1 MTEIEPKTGKRDLIL
16 DAAEALFAAH
26 GYDGVTL
33 RAIAKR
39 AGVDVALANYH
50 FGPKRELFDAVLMRR
65 AQILNS
71 WRLSAL
77 EQAIT
82 DAAPSAP
89 SVHEIIRSYFEPIL
103 TRPHVQEAGWKN
115 YYALIAYVNSSPE
128 WGGKLMTQFF
138 DPLIERF
145 IEALRMS
152 LPDVSSKDLY
162 WGYHCLSG
170 ALTLA
175 FAQTGRIDHLSK
187 GLCRSDD
194 LPDACDHIV
203 AFVTAGFEQLRDS
216 SPEKKTAT
224 LESAAVTG

>member
-1 MTEIEPKTGKRDLIL
+1 MSGEKKKTDKRELIL
-16 DAAEALFAAH
+16 NAAEALFSRH

-33 RAIAKR
+33 RAIAKE

-50 FGPKRELFDAVLMRR
+50 FGPKRDLFDAVLMRR

-71 WRLSAL
+71 WRLEAL
-77 EQAIT
+77 EQVIA

-89 SVHEIIRSYFEPIL
+89 SVHDIIRAYFEPIL
-103 TRPHVQEAGWKN
+103 TRPHVEEPGWKN
-115 YYALIAYVNSSPE
+115 YYALIAYVNNSPE

-138 DPLIERF
+138 DPLINRF
-145 IEALRMS
+145 VEALRLALPSVADKS
-152 LPDVSSKDLY
+152 LF

-175 FAQTGRIDHLSK
+175 FAQTGRIDHLSN

-194 LPDACDHIV
+194 LPGACDYIV
-203 AFVTAGFEQLRDS
+203 DFVTAGFEQFAQN
-216 SPEKKTAT
+216 PEKEKEKAM
-224 LESAAVTG
+224 L

>member
-1 MTEIEPKTGKRDLIL
+1 MSNDKKKADKRELIL
-16 DAAEALFAAH
+16 NAAEALFSKH

-33 RAIAKR
+33 RAIAKQ

-50 FGPKRELFDAVLMRR
+50 FGPKRDLFDAVLMRR

-71 WRLSAL
+71 WRLAAL
-77 EQAIT
+77 EKVIA
-82 DAAPSAP
+82 DASPGAPQ
-89 SVHEIIRSYFEPIL
+89 VHDIIRSYFEPIL
-103 TRPHVQEAGWKN
+103 TRPHVQEEGWKN
-115 YYALIAYVNSSPE
+115 YYALIAYVNNSPE

-138 DPLIERF
+138 DPLIDRF
-145 IEALRMS
+145 IEALKLA
-152 LPDVSSKDLY
+152 LPDVPDKSIY

-194 LPDACDHIV
+194 LPGACGYIV
-203 AFVTAGFEQLRDS
+203 DFVSAGFEQFSNTADQ
-216 SPEKKTAT
+216 EKTAA
-224 LESAAVTG
+224 L

>member
-1 MTEIEPKTGKRDLIL
+1 MAGDKKKADKRELIL
-16 DAAEALFAAH
+16 NAAEALFSRH

-33 RAIAKR
+33 RAIAKT

-50 FGPKRELFDAVLMRR
+50 FGPKRDLFDAVLMRR

-71 WRLSAL
+71 WRLEAL
-77 EQAIT
+77 EKVIA
-82 DAAPSAP
+82 DAAPDAP
-89 SVHEIIRSYFEPIL
+89 SVNDIIRAYFEPIL
-103 TRPHVQEAGWKN
+103 TRPHVQEEGWKN
-115 YYALIAYVNSSPE
+115 YYALIAYVNNSPE

-145 IEALRMS
+145 IEALKLA
-152 LPDVSSKDLY
+152 LPEVSDKCLY

-194 LPDACDHIV
+194 LQGACGYIV
-203 AFVTAGFEQLRDS
+203 DFVTAGFEQFHNTCEQR
-216 SPEKKTAT
+216 ETAV
-224 LESAAVTG
+224 L